1 MEKQIFDI
9 LLQKSQSKGNID
21 FFKDEIPSYGLMHTE
36 IRKELSKYL
45 DDIGIPYSVFK
56 LENSKNDLIIFNQK
70 NIENVIE
77 IEKGTRIRI
86 GLEIQSKE
94 DLKMAVY
101 ENNKLTGKHEQLET
115 INGLTEYEA
124 ARISDLMNKNGFPAV
139 MKMYPDFT
147 YEVSCHQ
154 KRKNKL
160 QQFLLQAVFEE
171 FQFPEKVKFAEK
183 LFLQKNNLNRLLAE
197 VEQDE
202 LRQPQYIISA
212 SEPDIYIKVEPDKF
226 TYFDASGERFSQPNT
241 ETFSERL
248 SLCTSII
255 DYPIV
260 VEEYVFRQIYSF
272 NSKSVAEEM
281 KEAVSFIRNSALNQ
295 AASSKLFAMS
305 KVDEEII
312 QISDADKSLFQEFGL
327 QIENPEAL
335 LHAINERLKDCSV
348 YPENAGVT
356 LEYMV
361 NSEYGYNLEETI
373 KIAQGKYIDY
383 EQEEDVTI
391 PSNEDTEQSTIYVN
405 NKEKERDGGER

>member
-1 MEKQIFDI
+1 MENQIFKI
-9 LLQKSQSKGNID
+9 LFQKASNKGNVD
-21 FFKDEIPSYGLMHTE
+21 FFKDEIPSYGLIHTV
-36 IRKELSKYL
+36 IREELTKYL

-70 NIENVIE
+70 NIKNVIE
-77 IEKGTRIRI
+77 IEKGTRIRV

-101 ENNKLTGKHEQLET
+101 ENNKLTGKHEKLET

-124 ARISDLMNKNGFPAV
+124 ARVTDLMKRNGFPSV

-160 QQFLLQAVFEE
+160 QQSFLQAVFEE
-171 FQFPEKVKFAEK
+171 FQFPEKTKSAEK
-183 LFLQKNNLNRLLAE
+183 LFSQKNNLNKLLAE
-197 VEQDE
+197 VEREE

-212 SEPDIYIKVEPDKF
+212 SEPNTYIKVESDKF
-226 TYFDASGERFSQPNT
+226 TYFDKAGERFSQPNT

-248 SLCTSII
+248 SLCASNI
-255 DYPIV
+255 DYPIII
-260 VEEYVFRQIYSF
+260 EEYKFRQFYNF
-272 NSKSVAEEM
+272 NSEMVAEEM
-281 KEAVSFIRNSALNQ
+281 NDAISFIHNDELNQ
-295 AASSKLFAMS
+295 TISGNLFSMS
-305 KVDEEII
+305 KVDGEII
-312 QISDADKSLFQEFGL
+312 QISDVDKSLFQESGL
-327 QIENPEAL
+327 QMENPEAL
-335 LHAINERLKDCSV
+335 LRAINERLEDCSV
-348 YPENAGVT
+348 YSENAGVT

-383 EQEEDVTI
+383 EQEVDVTA
-391 PSNEDTEQSTIYVN
+391 PSNEDTEKSTIYVN
-405 NKEKERDGGER
+405 NKEKELDGGER